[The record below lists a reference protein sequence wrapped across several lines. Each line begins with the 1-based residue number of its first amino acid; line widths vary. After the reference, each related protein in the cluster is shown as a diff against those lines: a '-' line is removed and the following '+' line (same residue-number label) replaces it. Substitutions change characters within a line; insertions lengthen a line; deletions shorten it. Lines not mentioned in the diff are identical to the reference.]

1 MAVKQQ
7 IKDYLAT
14 TFLLMR
20 LIKRH
25 ALLIGFKMSADFSD
39 LKFDDTKSDLYYRY
53 VARTDKKRSYQYMIT
68 QEETRFN
75 FHRHVSRLI
84 KDGSDSSGH
93 TGEPHSCMS
102 NWHWNLS
109 CNAARRLKKWTKL
122 NEESCGS

>member
-7 IKDYLAT
+7 IKGYLAT

-25 ALLIGFKMSADFSD
+25 ALLIGLKMSADFSD

-68 QEETRFN
+68 QEENRLRF
-75 FHRHVSRLI
+75 HKQAGAAATGHLI
-84 KDGSDSSGH
+84 
-93 TGEPHSCMS
+93 E
-102 NWHWNLS
+102 WHWELAS
-109 CNAARRLKKWTKL
+109 NADRRLKRWIKL
-122 NEESCGS
+122 RNEELCGS